1 MNSTNFDLAQG
12 LVSARYIKQAADA
25 RRRREG
31 LLTTL
36 LSQRR
41 MPRDG
46 WDDDTIQIVLRDIS
60 AMDSNN
66 FVDNVGVGEREGR
79 IYSRLVRDRYF
90 SLSHGV
96 GRSGDLTAEQPKAAG
111 SSLLSKLTHLMALH
125 ALRIAGLTTASSC
138 VILPL
143 ATGMS
148 IAVSLLA
155 LKNRRPAAT
164 KVQEQT
170 FAQYPFIS
178 ALIFF
183 ESNCTFLPPILML
196 SSVARRFCGRAS
208 TRRPASRP
216 LWPSA

>member
-1 MNSTNFDLAQG
+1 MNAANLELSEG
-12 LVSARYIKQAADA
+12 LISARYIKQAADA

-31 LLTTL
+31 MLTTL

-41 MPRDG
+41 MPREG
-46 WDDDTIQIVLRDIS
+46 WDDDSIQMVLREIS

-79 IYSRLVRDRYF
+79 VYSRLVRDRYF
-90 SLSHGV
+90 GLSHGV

-155 LKNRRPAAT
+155 LKSRRPGAN
-164 KVQEQT
+164 KV
-170 FAQYPFIS
+170 S
-178 ALIFF
+178 
-183 ESNCTFLPPILML
+183 
-196 SSVARRFCGRAS
+196 
-208 TRRPASRP
+208 
-216 LWPSA
+216 PS

>member
-1 MNSTNFDLAQG
+1 MNPTNFDLAHG
-12 LVSARYIKQAADA
+12 LVSSRYIKQAADA

-31 LLTTL
+31 LITTL

-41 MPRDG
+41 LPREG
-46 WDDDTIQIVLRDIS
+46 WDDDTIEMFLRDLS

-79 IYSRLVRDRYF
+79 VFSRLVRSRYF
-90 SLSHGV
+90 GLSHGV

-125 ALRIAGLTTASSC
+125 ALRIAGMTTASSC

-148 IAVSLLA
+148 IAVA
-155 LKNRRPAAT
+155 LQAFKNRNPTAFKVWPLKIAFPRVCNSHRTCRPH
-164 KVQEQT
+164 
-170 FAQYPFIS
+170 
-178 ALIFF
+178 
-183 ESNCTFLPPILML
+183 
-196 SSVARRFCGRAS
+196 RA
-208 TRRPASRP
+208 
-216 LWPSA
+216 

>member
-12 LVSARYIKQAADA
+12 LVSARYMKQAADA

-31 LLTTL
+31 LVTTL

-41 MPRDG
+41 MPREG
-46 WDDDTIQIVLRDIS
+46 WDDDTIQIVLHDIS

-90 SLSHGV
+90 GLSHGV

-111 SSLLSKLTHLMALH
+111 SSLLSKLTHHMALH

-138 VILPL
+138 VVLPL

-148 IAVSLLA
+148 IAVALLA
-155 LKNRRPAAT
+155 LKNRRPGAT
-164 KVQEQT
+164 KVPQPPQP
-170 FAQYPFIS
+170 QIP
-178 ALIFF
+178 
-183 ESNCTFLPPILML
+183 LPPSL
-196 SSVARRFCGRAS
+196 S
-208 TRRPASRP
+208 
-216 LWPSA
+216 PSS